1 MITTSSVISCNDK
14 HMAAEVD
21 GQVVLMNV
29 DTGLYFGLNEV
40 GSAIWR
46 RLAHPIRLAELCA
59 DLSQAY
65 EGDAQIIERDV
76 LTLVTKLHDRR
87 LVEVHE

>member
-1 MITTSSVISCNDK
+1 MITLSSVVSCNDK
-14 HMAAEVD
+14 HLIAEVD

-46 RLAHPIRLAELCA
+46 RLAHPIRLAELCT

-76 LTLVTKLHDRR
+76 LALVEKLHNRH
-87 LVEVHE
+87 LVEVRE